1 MRIIYSP
8 LINYGN
14 SEMRECIVYLFFE
27 KLAFAMLLGLLIGID
42 RQLRHKPLGL
52 KTSMVISV
60 ASCLITIVSIESV
73 GKYSVPGHTNM
84 DPMRLAAQ
92 IVSGVGFLGAGVI
105 MRRSNE
111 IISGLTTAA
120 MVWAA
125 SALGIAAGA
134 GFYKEA
140 LTAVIFIIF
149 AINIFPYVAKHL
161 GPSQLRQ
168 RDVAICIEVGPNGD
182 MGYIIDRIIAENM
195 RLKHVKIKD
204 IEDNKKLL
212 QLIVSALDKDLT
224 TMIYWKVKQIEHVC
238 AVEIET
244 IST

>member
-1 MRIIYSP
+1 MTF
-8 LINYGN
+8 
-14 SEMRECIVYLFFE
+14 LFFE
-27 KLAFAMLLGLLIGID
+27 KLLIALLLGLLIGLD
-42 RQLRHKPLGL
+42 RQIRHKPLGM

-73 GKYSVPGHTNM
+73 GKYSIPGHTNM

-92 IVSGVGFLGAGVI
+92 IVSGVGFIGAGVI
-105 MRRSNE
+105 LRRSNE

-140 LTAVIFIIF
+140 VVAVLLIIF
-149 AINIFPYVAKHL
+149 AINIFPVLVKLL
-161 GPSQLRQ
+161 GPQVLREKDVSVLILFSPDGDMAALIDEISQEEMKVKHIKVKDVEDHLRQ
-168 RDVAICIEVGPNGD
+168 IHLVISASDQ
-182 MGYIIDRIIAENM
+182 M
-195 RLKHVKIKD
+195 RTTSIYTKIKEMKHV
-204 IEDNKKLL
+204 
-212 QLIVSALDKDLT
+212 T
-224 TMIYWKVKQIEHVC
+224 
-238 AVEIET
+238 AVEVET

>member
-1 MRIIYSP
+1 MS
-8 LINYGN
+8 LIF
-14 SEMRECIVYLFFE
+14 LQ
-27 KLAFAMLLGLLIGID
+27 KLCMAMLLGAAIGID
-42 RQLRHKPLGL
+42 RQLKHKPLGL

-73 GKYSVPGHTNM
+73 HRYAVPGLTTM

-92 IVSGVGFLGAGVI
+92 IISGVGFIGAGVI
-105 MRRSNE
+105 LRRSNE

-140 LTAVIFIIF
+140 STAVFLIIM
-149 AINIFPYVAKHL
+149 AINIVPLFFKWFGPKKLSERNLSILIIVASDSDLSYVIDEMQQEFIKVKH
-161 GPSQLRQ
+161 
-168 RDVAICIEVGPNGD
+168 I
-182 MGYIIDRIIAENM
+182 
-195 RLKHVKIKD
+195 KIKD
-204 IEDNKKLL
+204 L
-212 QLIVSALDKDLT
+212 KDE
-224 TMIYWKVKQIEHVC
+224 MKQIQLVVAAPERHRTTVVYSKIKKIKDVI
-238 AVEIET
+238 AVEVET

>member
-1 MRIIYSP
+1 MYP
-8 LINYGN
+8 FL
-14 SEMRECIVYLFFE
+14 E
-27 KLAFAMLLGLLIGID
+27 KLAFALLLGLLIGID
-42 RQLRHKPLGL
+42 RQLKHKPLGM

-84 DPMRLAAQ
+84 DPLRLAAQ
-92 IVSGVGFLGAGVI
+92 IVSGVGFIGAGVI

-140 LTAVIFIIF
+140 TTAVIFIIF
-149 AINIFPYVAKHL
+149 AINIFPYVAKLL
-161 GPSQLRQ
+161 GPSQLRE
-168 RDVAICIEVGPNGD
+168 RDLVMNIVIGPEGD
-182 MGYIIDRIIAENM
+182 MAYVIDRITAENM

-204 IEDNKKLL
+204 INDDQKLL
-212 QLIVSALDKDLT
+212 LIVVSALDKDRT
-224 TMIYWKVKQIEHVC
+224 TTIYSKVKQIEHVC